1 MLRLFWRQAY
11 LAITDF
17 DFYASVFQQPFRQTS
32 LFLLYLC
39 AFLTLALTL
48 IYASFY
54 GPRVERFFDWADENF
69 PPIEVTDGELQV
81 MADQPVV
88 TKYKDD
94 STWTFVF
101 DTTGTYSDPSG
112 LEEPVLLFTQEK
124 LYVQMQGQT
133 QTYLWEDFG
142 EFSVTPEN
150 LGEYETIVVWAYFPF
165 AYSFLLI
172 YHILAKALQALILSP
187 IAYSVAISYG
197 VRLPLANSFTIALY
211 SLVPAIVIDLAIAM
225 TGIDISYF
233 DLIYL
238 AIAGL
243 YAFMASQ
250 RCATAH

>member
-17 DFYASVFQQPFRQTS
+17 DFYASVFQQPFRQT
-32 LFLLYLC
+32 LYFLLYLS
-39 AFLTLALTL
+39 AFLALALTV
-48 IYASFY
+48 IYAWSY
-54 GPRVERFFDWADENF
+54 GPRVDRFFDWADENF
-69 PPIEVTDGELQV
+69 PPIEVAAGELRV
-81 MADQPVV
+81 LDDEPVV
-88 TKYKDD
+88 AKYHDE

-101 DTTGTYSDPSG
+101 DTTGTYSDASG
-112 LEEPVLLFTQEK
+112 LEEPVLLFTRDK
-124 LYVQMQGQT
+124 LHVQMQGQT

-150 LGEYETIVVWAYFPF
+150 LREYQTIVVWAYFPL

-172 YHILAKALQALILSP
+172 FNILAKSLQALILSP

-197 VRLPLANSFTIALY
+197 VRFPLTDSVTIVLY
-211 SLVPAIVIDLAIAM
+211 SLVPAIVIDLAIIM

-243 YAFMASQ
+243 YTFLASQ
-250 RCATAH
+250 RCVLAH

>member
-32 LFLLYLC
+32 LFLLYIS
-39 AFLTLALTL
+39 AFLALALTL

-54 GPRVERFFDWADENF
+54 GPRVERFFDWAYENF
-69 PPIEVTDGELQV
+69 PPIEVVAGELHV
-81 MADQPVV
+81 LADQPVV
-88 TKYKDD
+88 AKYQDG

-101 DTTGTYSDPSG
+101 DTTGTYTDPSG

-124 LYVQMQGQT
+124 LYVQTPGQT
-133 QTYLWEDFG
+133 QTYLWEDLG

-150 LGEYETIVVWAYFPF
+150 LSEYETIIVWAYFPL

-172 YHILAKALQALILSP
+172 YNVLAKSLQALILSP
-187 IAYSVAISYG
+187 IAYSVAVSYG
-197 VRLPLANSFTIALY
+197 VRLPLADSVTIALY
-211 SLVPAIVIDLAIAM
+211 SLVPAIVIDLAITM
-225 TGIDISYF
+225 SGIDISYF

-243 YAFMASQ
+243 YTFLASQ
-250 RCATAH
+250 RCALAH

>member
-1 MLRLFWRQAY
+1 MLRLFCRQAY

-17 DFYASVFQQPFRQTS
+17 DFYASAFQQPFRQTL
-32 LFLLYLC
+32 LFLLYLS
-39 AFLTLALTL
+39 AFLALALTL
-48 IYASFY
+48 IYAWAY
-54 GPRVERFFDWADENF
+54 GPHVEQFFDWADENF
-69 PPIEVTDGELQV
+69 PPIEVAAGELQV
-81 MADQPVV
+81 LADQPIVV
-88 TKYKDD
+88 KYRND

-150 LGEYETIVVWAYFPF
+150 LGEYETIIVWAYFPL
-165 AYSFLLI
+165 AYSFFLI
-172 YHILAKALQALILSP
+172 YNILAKSLQALILSP
-187 IAYSVAISYG
+187 IAYSVAVSYG
-197 VRLPLANSFTIALY
+197 VRLPLTDAVTIALY
-211 SLVPAIVIDLAIAM
+211 SLVPAIVIDLAIVM

-238 AIAGL
+238 VIAGL
-243 YAFMASQ
+243 YTFLASQ
-250 RCATAH
+250 RCVVAH